1 MTNAMIIF
9 NESQRLA
16 EEGIL
21 NYTGREVTYVDEKGE
36 EQIYKEVEP
45 IHTYAMWKE
54 LGYQVQKGEKAKAQ
68 IIIWKFVSSKK
79 EESDEEPN
87 SKMFMKKASFFT
99 QAQVKAIEGEQ

>member
-1 MTNAMIIF
+1 
-9 NESQRLA
+9 
-16 EEGIL
+16 
-21 NYTGREVTYVDEKGE
+21 
-36 EQIYKEVEP
+36 
-45 IHTYAMWKE
+45 MWKE

-99 QAQVKAIEGEQ
+99 QAQVKAI

>member
-21 NYTGREVTYVDEKGE
+21 NYTGKECMYVDENGE

-45 IHTYAMWKE
+45 IHTYAIWKE
-54 LGYQVQKGEKAKAQ
+54 MGYQVQKGEKAKAQ
-68 IIIWKFVSSKK
+68 IVIWKFVGGK
-79 EESDEEPN
+79 EEENEEKD

-99 QAQVKAIEGEQ
+99 MAQVKAIN

>member
-9 NESQRLA
+9 MESQKLA
-16 EEGIL
+16 EEGVL

-54 LGYQVQKGEKAKAQ
+54 LGYQVQKGERQKHRLL
-68 IIIWKFVSSKK
+68 FGSLY
-79 EESDEEPN
+79 
-87 SKMFMKKASFFT
+87 
-99 QAQVKAIEGEQ
+99 QVKKKNQMKNRIAKCS